1 MSSGYP
7 APPLKEITI
16 QGSTPEDRESLPLLA
31 RPELLSFPEMI
42 VLIDQIAEMASPP
55 ETIRFD
61 GFDPS
66 SETVRIVEYARV
78 RRLRPRIRLS
88 RTSLTTDS
96 LEELAAETEAVIVIP
111 IESAV
116 TDDGDDSMIR
126 IAEHAALLGL
136 EVEIETLLR
145 PAALYG
151 LPILARFVKASGFDS
166 WSIDFLGDPKL
177 GGGILTSRE
186 TVRAFSILPDLPRR
200 TKTKLLIREAPS
212 FRRFLSERSRPQID
226 GRITLERAARFHVLK
241 SRDSLFISR
250 TGEVTPGRALP
261 LPAGS
266 VRDSEIEVI
275 RAHSPILQALQDLR
289 QLRGRCG
296 ACDMADT
303 CGGSRARAWR
313 VTRNPLAEDPG
324 CFRAPARTSPA
335 LGVQIRP
342 SL

>member
-1 MSSGYP
+1 MSSRHP
-7 APPLKEITI
+7 PPPLREIII

-55 ETIRFD
+55 ESLRLD
-61 GFDPS
+61 GFDAS
-66 SETVRIVEYARV
+66 SESIRLVEYARV
-78 RRLRPRIRLS
+78 RRLHPRMRLS
-88 RTSLTTDS
+88 TNSLSTES
-96 LEELAAETEAVIVIP
+96 LEELASETDAVIVIP

-116 TDDGDDSMIR
+116 NEGNGDSTIR

-166 WSIDFLGDPKL
+166 WDIDFLGDPKL

-186 TVRAFSILPDLPRR
+186 TVRAFSMLPDLPRR

-212 FRRFLSERSRPQID
+212 FRRFLGERSRPQIE
-226 GRITLERAARFHVLK
+226 GRITLKQAARFHVMK

-266 VRDSEIEVI
+266 VRDSEIEAI
-275 RAHSPILQALQDLR
+275 RAHSPLLQALQDPR

-296 ACDMADT
+296 ACDMAEA
-303 CGGSRARAWR
+303 CGGSRARSWR
-313 VTRNPLAEDPG
+313 VTRDPFAEDPG
-324 CFRAPARTSPA
+324 CFRAPARSAQA
-335 LGVQIRP
+335 LRREIRP